1 MKRSLDKTNRGA
13 AFAFDNSYARLPER
27 FYAKLAPTAVRKP
40 RLVKLNVPLAGQL
53 GLDPA
58 WLASP
63 EGVET
68 LAGNKVPKGAEP
80 LAMAYAGH
88 QFGSWVPQLG
98 DGGGSSWADF
108 ATEIASG

>member
-1 MKRSLDKTNRGA
+1 MQRSLDNPNRDA

-40 RLVKLNVPLAGQL
+40 RLVKLNVPLARQL

-88 QFGSWVPQLG
+88 QFGS
-98 DGGGSSWADF
+98 
-108 ATEIASG
+108 